1 MALSLNT
8 EYALKMGDSNLPY
21 PLVSDKSN
29 LILHQ
34 V

>member
-1 MALSLNT
+1 MVLSLNM

-21 PLVSDKSN
+21 LLISDKSN
-29 LILHQ
+29 LILYQ